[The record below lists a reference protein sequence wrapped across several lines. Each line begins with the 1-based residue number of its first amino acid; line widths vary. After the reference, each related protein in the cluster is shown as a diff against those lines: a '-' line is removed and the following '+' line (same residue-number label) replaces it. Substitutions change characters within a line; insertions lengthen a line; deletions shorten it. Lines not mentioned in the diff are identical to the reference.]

1 MSNEFGMFNNPVT
14 WIVLGMIVNVFLS
27 GMGSARGLRTAS
39 VQTTGVMSERPELF
53 GKLFVLTVLP
63 GTQGFYGFIAS
74 FLAGSQTIMAA
85 SKDPIDIGSA
95 LGLMFLL
102 IGMGI
107 VCYFSAVDQGR
118 TSAAAINMVAK
129 QEQTFG
135 QAIIMPAL
143 VETYAV
149 LGLLLTII
157 LMGAII

>member
-1 MSNEFGMFNNPVT
+1 MNEMVTNPTT
-14 WIVLGMIVNVFLS
+14 WIVLGIIVNVFLS

-74 FLAGSQTIMAA
+74 FLAGSQTLMAGNIP
-85 SKDPIDIGSA
+85 SMGNA
-95 LGLMFLL
+95 LALMFLL
-102 IGMGI
+102 VGMGV

-157 LMGAII
+157 LMGVIVS

>member
-1 MSNEFGMFNNPVT
+1 MSIEFGMFNNPVT

-74 FLAGSQTIMAA
+74 FLAGSQTIM
-85 SKDPIDIGSA
+85 SGNIPSIGQA

>member
-1 MSNEFGMFNNPVT
+1 MNEMFTNPET
-14 WIVLGMIVNVFLS
+14 WIVLGMIINVFLS

-39 VQTTGVMSERPELF
+39 VQTTGIMSERPELF

-74 FLAGSQTIMAA
+74 FLAGSQTLMAGNVP
-85 SKDPIDIGSA
+85 STGKA
-95 LGLMFLL
+95 LALMFLL
-102 IGMGI
+102 IGMGV
-107 VCYFSAVDQGR
+107 VCYFSAVDQGK

-149 LGLLLTII
+149 LGLLITII
-157 LMGAII
+157 LMGVIVS

>member
-1 MSNEFGMFNNPVT
+1 MNEMFLSAET
-14 WIVLGMIVNVFLS
+14 WIVLGMIINVFLS

-39 VQTTGVMSERPELF
+39 VQTTGIMSERPELF

-74 FLAGSQTIMAA
+74 FLAGSQTLMAGNIP
-85 SKDPIDIGSA
+85 SMGKA
-95 LGLMFLL
+95 LALMFLL
-102 IGMGI
+102 IGMGV
-107 VCYFSAVDQGR
+107 VCYFSAVDQGK

-149 LGLLLTII
+149 LGLLITII
-157 LMGAII
+157 LMGIIVS

>member
-1 MSNEFGMFNNPVT
+1 MFLSAET
-14 WIVLGMIVNVFLS
+14 WIVLGMIINVFLS

-39 VQTTGVMSERPELF
+39 VQTTGIMSERPELF

-74 FLAGSQTIMAA
+74 FLAGSQTLMAGNIP
-85 SKDPIDIGSA
+85 SMGKA
-95 LGLMFLL
+95 LALMFLL
-102 IGMGI
+102 IGMGV
-107 VCYFSAVDQGR
+107 VCYFSAVDQGK

-149 LGLLLTII
+149 LGLLITII
-157 LMGAII
+157 LMGIIVS

>member
-1 MSNEFGMFNNPVT
+1 MEQTATNIVFSPVT

-39 VQTTGVMSERPELF
+39 VQTTGIMSERPELF
-53 GKLFVLTVLP
+53 GKLFILTVLP

-74 FLAGSQTIMAA
+74 FLAGSQTFMSGNIPDM
-85 SKDPIDIGSA
+85 GGA
-95 LGLMFLL
+95 LALMFLL
-102 IGMGI
+102 IGMGV
-107 VCYFSAVDQGR
+107 VCYFSAVDQGQ

-149 LGLLLTII
+149 LGLLITII

>member
-1 MSNEFGMFNNPVT
+1 MNEMFLSAET
-14 WIVLGMIVNVFLS
+14 WIVLGMIINVFLS

-39 VQTTGVMSERPELF
+39 VQTTGIMSERPELF

-74 FLAGSQTIMAA
+74 FLAGSQTLMAGNIPSMGKA
-85 SKDPIDIGSA
+85 IA
-95 LGLMFLL
+95 LMFLL
-102 IGMGI
+102 IGMGV
-107 VCYFSAVDQGR
+107 VCYFSAVDQGK

-149 LGLLLTII
+149 LGLLITII
-157 LMGAII
+157 LMGIIVS

>member
-1 MSNEFGMFNNPVT
+1 MSIGMFENPVT

-74 FLAGSQTIMAA
+74 FLAGSQTIM
-85 SKDPIDIGSA
+85 SGNVPEIGPA

-102 IGMGI
+102 IGMGV

>member
-1 MSNEFGMFNNPVT
+1 MNEMFTSPET

-39 VQTTGVMSERPELF
+39 VQTTGIMSERPELF

-74 FLAGSQTIMAA
+74 FLAGSQTLMAGNVP
-85 SKDPIDIGSA
+85 STGKA
-95 LGLMFLL
+95 LALMFLL
-102 IGMGI
+102 IGMGV
-107 VCYFSAVDQGR
+107 VCYFSAVDQGK

-149 LGLLLTII
+149 LGLLITII
-157 LMGAII
+157 LMGVIVS